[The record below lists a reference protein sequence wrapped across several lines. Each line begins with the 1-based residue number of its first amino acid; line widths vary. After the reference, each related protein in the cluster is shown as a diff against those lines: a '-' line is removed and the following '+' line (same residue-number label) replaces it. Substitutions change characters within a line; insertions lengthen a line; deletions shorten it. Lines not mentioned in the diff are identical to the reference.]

1 MPISC
6 PPHTEIQQIRKYSSD
21 EVIMPEFKVL
31 PLVVSYISVG
41 KEHVEELKEDSWEGE
56 MFILNDE
63 IFIISLHLYVCTSF

>member
-1 MPISC
+1 M
-6 PPHTEIQQIRKYSSD
+6 
-21 EVIMPEFKVL
+21 L